1 MSELLRNI
9 DARTRLA
16 GTNKLEILLFS
27 LGLDARTGRRET
39 FGINVFKVREVMH
52 TPPITAAPEMSA
64 SVKGLVSLRGAL
76 VPVVDLS
83 DYIGVAQDTPHE
95 IMIVTEYNHHTQG
108 FLVDSVDTILRLDWA
123 QMRVPPEMLT
133 SGLGGLVTAITELED
148 GRLVMLLDVERIL
161 AETVKPNDSML
172 FDNIPHLQREDLAV
186 LYADD
191 SSVARGQ
198 IQRTLDA
205 MGVRSIS
212 TVNGRAAWDE
222 LRRIADHAERT
233 GRSVR
238 EFVQVILT
246 DVEMPEMDGYLL
258 TRNIKADPRFT
269 GIPVL
274 MHSSLSSMSNQ
285 QLGHSVGVDEY
296 IPKFEPHR
304 LSETLARLLLGKAV
318 TPHVGDTAHAVEPAA
333 VGHDLM
339 PVVTGSSA
347 LLDSVDARTRLAGS
361 NRMEI
366 LLFSL
371 GTHEVFGINVFK
383 VREVSQTPEIT
394 KTPNMPHGVEGLISL
409 RGSVIPVLSLA
420 AVMKLEAAPSGLGA
434 SMMVTEYS
442 KRTLGFLV
450 HDVDRIIRVDWEK
463 VRAPDS
469 VTSSTHGYITAI
481 TELADGRLVS
491 ILDVE
496 QIMANTF
503 GDAVIGQIDPMSDG
517 DALNIFFVDDSGVA
531 RRKIAEV
538 LDKLAVR
545 HKHAQNGMEAWT
557 RLSGMAAHAQQT
569 GISVRDELDLIL
581 VDAEMPEMDGYVLTR
596 NIKSDKRFDG
606 IPVVMHSSLSSE
618 ANHAMGKSVGVD
630 AYVAKF
636 DADALSQTLRS
647 QLLKHAR
654 NRGESIHGN

>member
-1 MSELLRNI
+1 MSELLRSI

-52 TPPITAAPEMSA
+52 TPPITAAPEMTGA
-64 SVKGLVSLRGAL
+64 VKGLVALRGAL

-83 DYIGVAQDTPHE
+83 DYVGVDNDTPRG

-108 FLVDSVDTILRLDWA
+108 FLVESVDTILRLDWA

-172 FDNIPHLQREDLAV
+172 FENIRHLQREDLAV

-233 GRSVR
+233 GRPVKD
-238 EFVQVILT
+238 FLQVILT

-258 TRNIKADPRFT
+258 TRSIKADPRFN

-285 QLGHSVGVDEY
+285 QLGLSVGVDEY

-304 LSETLARLLLGKAV
+304 LSEALARLLQGKS
-318 TPHVGDTAHAVEPAA
+318 EAA
-333 VGHDLM
+333 AAEKQATTGHDRL
-339 PVVTGSSA
+339 PVVAGSSA
-347 LLDSVDARTRLAGS
+347 LLESVDARTRLAGS

-383 VREVSQTPEIT
+383 VREVSQTPDVT
-394 KTPNMPHGVEGLISL
+394 RTPNMPDGVEGLISL

-420 AVMKLEAAPSGLGA
+420 AVMRLASAPLGLGS

-450 HDVDRIIRVDWEK
+450 HDVDHIIRVDWEK

-469 VTSSTHGYITAI
+469 VTGAAHAYITAI
-481 TELADGRLVS
+481 TELPDGRLVS

-503 GDAVIGQIDPMSDG
+503 GDAVIGQIDPVADG
-517 DALNIFFVDDSGVA
+517 DAVNIFFVDDSSVA
-531 RRKIAEV
+531 RRKITEV
-538 LDKLAVR
+538 LDKLSVR

-569 GISVRDELDLIL
+569 GVSVRDELDLIL

-647 QLLKHAR
+647 QLQKHAR
-654 NRGESIHGN
+654 NQGEIIHGN